1 MFDNDVI
8 KSLFVDPFP
17 NNNKLS
23 FFSSHY
29 FQEIENTFDSSINK
43 LDKLHQAEARLT
55 NAISPDD
62 MAVLHER
69 IVLLAKQW
77 DELHLQTCLRRK
89 RIADKLNEWSY
100 FGQKYKEM
108 SDWLTEMEVKVSQN
122 GEHSIEDLLQK
133 LRKVSIIIFSELP
146 KKIRSR

>member
-1 MFDNDVI
+1 MMSLN
-8 KSLFVDPFP
+8 LFVDPFP
-17 NNNKLS
+17 NNNTFS
-23 FFSSHY
+23 FF

-43 LDKLHQAEARLT
+43 LDKLHQAESRLT